1 MPRPADDP
9 TRLNLPLSSR
19 LFNFAH
25 LPKLMT
31 GCPHVS
37 ATGDGHEIRSGFFL
51 KLPPAAGNDCRWD
64 GLAVSNA

>member
-37 ATGDGHEIRSGFFL
+37 ATGDGHEIRSGFF
-51 KLPPAAGNDCRWD
+51 
-64 GLAVSNA
+64 